1 MSSLSAERQILNLL
15 HRYCDCV
22 DRGDFDGVSAL
33 FARGR
38 YYMDERLVLT
48 GDEVGAAQ
56 RRIVQ
61 TYVGGRPATKHVVSN
76 IILEIDGTT
85 ARAQSYFVVF
95 QATPGLALQPILT
108 GRYIDEFFEEEGV
121 WWFADRRS
129 AIDHAGDLSHHVA
142 PAVAEALR
150 AATGS

>member
-1 MSSLSAERQILNLL
+1 MTVLSAERQILNLL

-33 FARGR
+33 FGRGR
-38 YYMDERLVLT
+38 YYMDDSLVLT
-48 GDEVGAAQ
+48 GDEIGAAQ

-61 TYVGGRPATKHVVSN
+61 TYTGGRPATKHVVSN
-76 IILEIDGTT
+76 TILEIDGAA

-95 QATPGLALQPILT
+95 QAVPGMALQPILT
-108 GRYIDEFFEEEGV
+108 GRYIDEFFEEDGV

-129 AIDHAGDLSHHVA
+129 AIDHAGELSNHVV
-142 PAVAEALR
+142 PAVADALR
-150 AATGS
+150 AATGT